1 MRRLH
6 NIDRSGGVDLRY
18 ACRRVLYPDDLLSE
32 VQHLARFGITQID
45 LRTGVATW
53 TDHVYRLYG
62 WQVGEVEPS
71 VETLLSR
78 VYPGDDK
85 RVRAAFSRASKAQAH
100 SPLEFRIV
108 RPDGELRTLQVRVK
122 LFSDATGV
130 PVRMLCTT
138 IDITEHKETAA
149 RLVFTDRMASVGTL
163 AAGVAHEINNPL
175 AFISANL
182 ELIATELG
190 EPLSADIHTLLG
202 ETRVGVERIRNIV
215 RGLNAFSRTDE
226 DQRAPISVEQVLDLA
241 VLMAGPQIRHRAQL
255 ERASSPL
262 PEVVANQATLGQVFL
277 NILVNATE
285 AIPEG
290 EVERQTISISTRT
303 DDAGWAVIEIR
314 DTGCGIPREIRGQ
327 IFDPFFTTKPVG
339 KGTGLGLS
347 ICHGIVR
354 SLGGEIGFTSSP
366 GAGTTFTIAL
376 PPAVAPA
383 RATPEPVVMETPV
396 VAAQLT
402 KVMIIDDEVVF
413 ANALRRLL
421 GRDHHQI
428 TIVHTG
434 QEALARI
441 AAGERF
447 DAILCDL
454 MMPAMSGMEVHQK
467 IVAAAPEQAERMI
480 FLTGGAFSPLAKQF
494 LDRANNLWFDKP
506 CDLQALRSAILRVAR
521 R

>member
-1 MRRLH
+1 M
-6 NIDRSGGVDLRY
+6 
-18 ACRRVLYPDDLLSE
+18 LYPDDLLSE
-32 VQHLARFGITQID
+32 VQRLVRFGITQMD
-45 LRTGVATW
+45 LRTGTAAW
-53 TDHVYRLYG
+53 SDEVYRLYG
-62 WQVGEVEPS
+62 WEVGEVEPKL
-71 VETLLSR
+71 ETLLSR
-78 VYPGDDK
+78 VYPGDEK
-85 RVRAAFSRASKAQAH
+85 RVRAAFDRARKAQAQ
-100 SPLEFRIV
+100 STLEFRIV
-108 RPDGELRTLQVRVK
+108 RPDGELRTLQVRAK
-122 LFSDATGV
+122 LFSDGKGV
-130 PVRMLCTT
+130 PIRMLCTT

-175 AFISANL
+175 AFISAHL
-182 ELIATELG
+182 ELISTELG
-190 EPLSADIHTLLG
+190 DPLSAEIHTILD

-215 RGLNAFSRTDE
+215 RGLNAFSRTDD

-255 ERASSPL
+255 VRASGPL

-290 EVERQTISISTRT
+290 QVDRQTISIAART
-303 DDAGWAVIEIR
+303 DDAGWAIVEIR

-339 KGTGLGLS
+339 TGTGLGLS

-354 SLGGEIGFTSSP
+354 SLGGEIGFTTTP
-366 GAGTTFTIAL
+366 GAGSTFTIAL

-396 VAAQLT
+396 EATQRAHT

-428 TIVHTG
+428 TIVHEG

-454 MMPAMSGMEVHQK
+454 MMPAMSGMEVHEK
-467 IVAAAPEQAERMI
+467 ILGLAPDLAERMI

>member
-1 MRRLH
+1 M
-6 NIDRSGGVDLRY
+6 
-18 ACRRVLYPDDLLSE
+18 LYPDDVLSE
-32 VQHLARFGITQID
+32 VQHLVRFGITQMD
-45 LRTGVATW
+45 LRTGIATW
-53 TDHVYRLYG
+53 SDQVYRLYG
-62 WQVGEVEPS
+62 WEVGEVEPKL
-71 VETLLSR
+71 ETLLSR
-78 VYPGDDK
+78 VYSGDEK
-85 RVRAAFSRASKAQAH
+85 RVRAAFDRARKAQAR

-108 RPDGELRTLQVRVK
+108 RPDGELRTMQVRAK
-122 LFSDATGV
+122 LYSDGNGV
-130 PVRMLCTT
+130 PLRMLCTT
-138 IDITEHKETAA
+138 IDISEHKDTAA

-182 ELIATELG
+182 DLIATELG
-190 EPLSADIHTLLG
+190 EPLSAEIHSMLA
-202 ETRVGVERIRNIV
+202 ETSVGVERIRNIV
-215 RGLNAFSRTDE
+215 RGLGAFSRTDE
-226 DQRAPISVEQVLDLA
+226 NQRAPISVEQVLDLA

-255 ERASSPL
+255 VRTSAPL
-262 PEVVANQATLGQVFL
+262 PEVIANQATLGQVFL

-290 EVERQTISISTRT
+290 QVDRHTISITTRT
-303 DDAGWAVIEIR
+303 DDAGWAVVSIR
-314 DTGCGIPREIRGQ
+314 DTGGGIPHEIRGQ
-327 IFDPFFTTKPVG
+327 IFDPFFTTKPIG

-383 RATPEPVVMETPV
+383 RAIPEPIDMATPLLT
-396 VAAQLT
+396 AQRSRSN
-402 KVMIIDDEVVF
+402 VMIIDDEVVF

-421 GRDHHQI
+421 GRDQHQI

-434 QEALARI
+434 QEALARL

-454 MMPAMSGMEVHQK
+454 MMPAMSGMEVHQQV
-467 IVAAAPEQAERMI
+467 VALAPEQAERMI

-494 LDRANNLWFDKP
+494 LDRASNLWFDKP
-506 CDLQALRSAILRVAR
+506 CDLQALRSAIIRVAR